1 MDSCAIIRKT
11 NDGVHSM
18 TKGSSGAIEQPDL
31 FDGEIVD
38 RDTQEARAHTP
49 RRAKKKCVFCEI
61 ANNQAAAFEV
71 WRDDSFVAF
80 LDKRPL
86 FPGHVLMIPVVHV
99 QTYDQLPLGLATEWV
114 RLSQRTQLAAEKAT
128 NADGSLIIVNN
139 VVSQSVPHLH
149 LHLIPRSRKDGLR
162 LWLGPRHPY
171 TSDGEAESMA
181 NKIKN
186 FL

>member
-1 MDSCAIIRKT
+1 M
-11 NDGVHSM
+11 V
-18 TKGSSGAIEQPDL
+18 KGSSEAIEQPNL

-38 RDTQEARAHTP
+38 RDTQEARAYTP

-61 ANNQAAAFEV
+61 VSNQAAAFEV

-86 FPGHVLMIPVVHV
+86 FHGHVLMVPTVHV
-99 QTYDQLPLGLATEWV
+99 QTYDQLPLELATEWV
-114 RLSQRTQLAAEKAT
+114 RLSQKIQLAVEKAT

-149 LHLIPRSRKDGLR
+149 LHLIPRSKKDGLR

-171 TSDGEAESMA
+171 TSDSEAESMA
-181 NKIKN
+181 NRIKDC
-186 FL
+186 FQ